1 MYTQKQ
7 IIENFRKVHG
17 DRYDY
22 SKVNFEKT
30 TKKVCIICPEH
41 GEFWQEPH
49 VHMRGQG
56 CPKCGIEKRTKKKVL
71 STETFVEK
79 AKSVHGNKYNYS
91 KVVYHNTKEKVCII
105 CPEHGEFWQ
114 EPHNHLQGMGC
125 PKCGNNEKGVK
136 LSLAEFIEKSKSI
149 HGDKYDYSK
158 AVYVNNRTPL
168 TIICKKHGEFL
179 QSPDVHMS
187 GHGCQLCSA
196 ESRAE
201 KQTLNTADFIEKAK
215 LVHGNKYDY
224 SKTKY
229 VRNDIPVTITC
240 PEHGDFI
247 QKPSYHLDGCGCQ
260 KCGML
265 FSHYEMELGDY
276 IESLL
281 GRDAVIRND
290 RTVLDGNELDVYIPS
305 MNIAFEF
312 DGLYWHSEIKKPDK
326 KYHLNKTIQCEE
338 KGITLIH
345 IFEDEW
351 LHKNAICKSRIAN
364 LLGVT
369 ANKIFARECS
379 IVEIDKKTAKEFFN
393 KNHIQGNVPATVVL
407 GLEYN
412 GQIISMMSF
421 GPLRKNLGR
430 NAENGSWELLRFCN
444 EVNYNVVGGASK
456 LFTAFIERHS
466 PLSVISY
473 ADKRWSK
480 GNLYQKLGFQH
491 LHDSEPNYFYII
503 GDERKNR
510 FGFRKDLLV
519 SKYGCSPSDTEHNF
533 CFNQGWYR
541 IYDCGAM
548 LYEWKRR

>member
-1 MYTQKQ
+1 MYTQEQ
-7 IIENFRKVHG
+7 IIEKFKKVHG
-17 DRYDY
+17 NRYDY
-22 SKVNFEKT
+22 SKVVFTKT
-30 TKKVCIICPEH
+30 T
-41 GEFWQEPH
+41 
-49 VHMRGQG
+49 
-56 CPKCGIEKRTKKKVL
+56 
-71 STETFVEK
+71 
-79 AKSVHGNKYNYS
+79 
-91 KVVYHNTKEKVCII
+91 EKVCII

-114 EPHNHLQGMGC
+114 EPHCHLKGQGCPKCGIEKRSKSKALSTKTFIAKAQSVHGNKYDYSKVDYKSTKEKVCIICPKHGEFWQEPHNHLQGTGC
-125 PKCGNNEKGVK
+125 PKCGNNEKGIK

-149 HGDKYDYSK
+149 HGDRYDYSK

-168 TIICKKHGEFL
+168 TIICKRHGEFL
-179 QSPDVHMS
+179 QTPDVHMS
-187 GHGCQLCSA
+187 GHGCQLCAA

-215 LVHGNKYDY
+215 LIHGDKYDY

-229 VRNDIPVTITC
+229 VRNDIPVIITC

-265 FSHYEMELGDY
+265 FSHYEVELGDY

-281 GRDAVIRND
+281 GKDAVIRND

-326 KYHLNKTIQCEE
+326 RYHLNKTVQCQE

-351 LHKNAICKSRIAN
+351 LHKNTICKSRIAN
-364 LLGVT
+364 ILGIT
-369 ANKIFARECS
+369 KNKVFARQCS
-379 IVEIDKKTAKEFFN
+379 VLEIDKKVAKEFFN
-393 KNHIQGNVPATVVL
+393 KNHIQGNVAATVIL

-444 EVNYNVVGGASK
+444 EADYNIVGGASK
-456 LFTAFIERHS
+456 LFTTFIERYS